1 MNTRRTLT
9 ASTLTLFI
17 SLAAAGCAGSASAP
31 PPLPSGV
38 VSEGLVTATATV
50 KAIDQTTREVTLE
63 RTDGSRFKIKA
74 GDEVRNLAQVKVG
87 DVVKTS
93 YHESLA
99 FEVKKA
105 GSASPGAGVA
115 EAGTRAKLGEK
126 PGVAGARTTTVTATI
141 VAIDRN
147 TNRVTL
153 RGPGG
158 DDIVV
163 QARDPKNVAAV
174 SPGDLVELTY
184 TEAVAISVEPGTS
197 GR

>member
-1 MNTRRTLT
+1 MDL
-9 ASTLTLFI
+9 
-17 SLAAAGCAGSASAP
+17 
-31 PPLPSGV
+31 
-38 VSEGLVTATATV
+38 
-50 KAIDQTTREVTLE
+50 
-63 RTDGSRFKIKA
+63 
-74 GDEVRNLAQVKVG
+74 
-87 DVVKTS
+87 
-93 YHESLA
+93 
-99 FEVKKA
+99 
-105 GSASPGAGVA
+105 
-115 EAGTRAKLGEK
+115 
-126 PGVAGARTTTVTATI
+126 
-141 VAIDRN
+141 AIDRN